1 MKSSHPFPPI
11 IDKNSKI
18 LILGTFPSIDSFKDE
33 FYYGH
38 KRNQF
43 WKIMGDIFGTEF
55 NKRKEKIEF
64 LKNKNIALWDI
75 IKSCERKN
83 SLDSNLKNIE
93 VNDIKLLLKKYP
105 NIEVL
110 FFTGKKAFEV
120 YNKNFKLNIES
131 IYLPSPSPAY
141 AKMKYIEK
149 LTIWK
154 ENLSKFLDL
163 H

>member
-1 MKSSHPFPPI
+1 
-11 IDKNSKI
+11 
-18 LILGTFPSIDSFKDE
+18 
-33 FYYGH
+33 
-38 KRNQF
+38 
-43 WKIMGDIFGTEF
+43 MGDIFGTEF